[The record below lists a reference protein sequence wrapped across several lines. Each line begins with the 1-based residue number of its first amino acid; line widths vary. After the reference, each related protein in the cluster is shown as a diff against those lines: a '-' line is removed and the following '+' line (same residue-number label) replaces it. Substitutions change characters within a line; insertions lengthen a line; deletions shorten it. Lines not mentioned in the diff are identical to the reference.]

1 MEKLPTYDQHGL
13 LSRVAVGD
21 EGAFRDLFH
30 YWQPLL
36 SGYLYRITE
45 SRELTEEILQ
55 DVFLKIWMTRD
66 SLAEI
71 DNFKAYLVVVCR
83 NRAFDMMRKR
93 LRKDRQRRLFESE
106 MTTMGAAV
114 PDHDLYAGDD
124 WSGLID
130 KAINE
135 LPARRKEVYLL
146 SRHERLTYIEIA
158 SLLGISRES
167 VKTHLKL
174 ASRSITAFIQLRR
187 HEILL
192 LTGVFIFF
200 RMHSPF
206 FTGFNVF

>member
-1 MEKLPTYDQHGL
+1 VEKLPTYGQHGL
-13 LSRVAVGD
+13 LFRVAAGD

-30 YWQPLL
+30 YWHPLL
-36 SGYLYRITE
+36 SGYLYRVTE

-55 DVFLKIWMTRD
+55 DVFLKIWMRRD

-71 DNFKAYLVVVCR
+71 ADFKGYLVVVCR
-83 NRAFDMMRKR
+83 NRAFDAMRKR
-93 LRKDRQRRLFESE
+93 LRNERQRRLFESE
-106 MTTMGAAV
+106 MAAMSTS

-124 WSGLID
+124 WSTLID
-130 KAINE
+130 KAIDE

-146 SRHERLTYIEIA
+146 CRHERLSYIEIA
-158 SLLGISRES
+158 ALLGISRES

-187 HEILL
+187 QEILL
-192 LTGVFIFF
+192 LTGVLIFF

-206 FTGFNVF
+206 FAGFNVL